1 MKMVGVR
8 EAPVGQRAAAPAACI
23 DPPPVHETPSE
34 NCECERDE
42 EGEGSF
48 DDGLRL

>member
-1 MKMVGVR
+1 MKMVGGR

-23 DPPPVHETPSE
+23 DPPPPPVHETPCE

-48 DDGLRL
+48 DTG